1 MDVSEVEGWSDFLRR
16 LSEDRS
22 VIGRLRQN
30 IRPPRK
36 MASVAEEMAAL
47 YGELGKVGECD
58 TSVVAPRRGVE
69 TEVT

>member
-1 MDVSEVEGWSDFLRR
+1 MEGWSDFLRR

-30 IRPPRK
+30 IRTPRK
-36 MASVAEEMAAL
+36 MSSVAKEMAAL
-47 YGELGKVGECD
+47 YEEILRQVVKCD
-58 TSVVAPRRGVE
+58 TSVLAPRRGVE

>member
-1 MDVSEVEGWSDFLRR
+1 VEGWSDFLRR

-36 MASVAEEMAAL
+36 MASVAEEMATL
-47 YGELGKVGECD
+47 YAKMLGQIVNCD
-58 TSVVAPRRGVE
+58 TSVVAPRRGVK